1 MPRHDDNHA
10 PPDVDAAITV
20 VFLIVLVAVLL
31 LLAGATRPYMWG
43 RNMTPTEVTVP
54 VVPPM

>member
-31 LLAGATRPYMWG
+31 FLAGATRPYMLG
-43 RNMTPTEVTVP
+43 QNMAPTEVIVP